1 MKPSLSQNQKASAK
15 LTCEGGSVGEGEEG
29 GEEGV
34 EEGGEVE
41 VDGEAEGVGG
51 RIFGIQ

>member
-29 GEEGV
+29 GEEG
-34 EEGGEVE
+34 GEVE
-41 VDGEAEGVGG
+41 VDGEAEGVGV

>member
-15 LTCEGGSVGEGEEG
+15 LTCKGGSLGEG
-29 GEEGV
+29 

-41 VDGEAEGVGG
+41 VDGAGAGAGVGVC
-51 RIFGIQ
+51 ISGIQ

>member
-1 MKPSLSQNQKASAK
+1 
-15 LTCEGGSVGEGEEG
+15 VGEG
-29 GEEGV
+29 